1 MARFTA
7 CMSIPAHNK
16 RVSAASLPLVAP
28 RVRRL
33 AAPVGRYPASPNSAA
48 LKNASVFGA
57 PELQIPTAVMRQNGV
72 IRHSKQAS
80 AGGAPELGT
89 LYQWRKLPLSWH
101 LLGKLALD

>member
-1 MARFTA
+1 M
-7 CMSIPAHNK
+7 K
-16 RVSAASLPLVAP
+16 RYQEVRNRGSAGRRITSEYLLRRATCGPSSGSALRAP
-28 RVRRL
+28 
-33 AAPVGRYPASPNSAA
+33 PNSAA

-80 AGGAPELGT
+80 AGGAPELGI